1 MSNYEL
7 AAGQF
12 LLPTPAGAFHAVSVP
27 GMDSIRHLLYA
38 LMSQDVAPQLNIDS
52 LREWT
57 QTAEDETAMELLHRA
72 QSLALV
78 QGESTSREAP
88 SGPLEQILPSLLAK
102 LSSSGKALF
111 ADSQGFYI
119 ASQGFPHETA
129 EELSALSADLA
140 ALHARHNGLLHG
152 NIGLP
157 TSSWALVDAWGN
169 SQLGFWPLYIGEQR
183 FVLVLAGQPLF
194 NQAAFL
200 DLVWALSKRYANVEL
215 TKHNGPAMV

>member
-1 MSNYEL
+1 MSSYEL

-12 LLPTPAGAFHAVSVP
+12 LLPTPAGAFHAVSMP
-27 GMDSIRHLLYA
+27 GMDSIRYLLYA
-38 LMSQDVAPQLNIDS
+38 LMSQDLSLQLNIDS

-57 QTAEDETAMELLHRA
+57 QMAEDETAMELLYRA
-72 QSLALV
+72 QSLTLV
-78 QGESTSREAP
+78 QGESTPKEAP
-88 SGPLEQILPSLLAK
+88 LGPLEQILPPLLAK

-119 ASQGFPHETA
+119 SSQGFPHETA

-140 ALHARHNGLLHG
+140 ALHSRHNGLIQG
-152 NIGLP
+152 NLGLS

-183 FVLVLAGQPLF
+183 FVLVLTGQPLF
-194 NQAAFL
+194 NQSAFV
-200 DLVWALSKRYANVEL
+200 DLVWALSKRYSNVEL
-215 TKHNGPAMV
+215 KNT